1 MMAKVRM
8 LNTRVVKMMSHPK
21 RKSKRANRTV
31 CITTKVRRQINKD
44 KRVIIKAMKRPI
56 RTTHLLEKEEPRMLC
71 LEKRQQYSPAV
82 IFEQLR
88 SNSIYDKG

>member
-1 MMAKVRM
+1 MTT
-8 LNTRVVKMMSHPK
+8 LNTRFLKMIPRPK
-21 RKSKRANRTV
+21 RKRKGTNRLV
-31 CITTKVRRQINKD
+31 CTAAKVRRQINKEE
-44 KRVIIKAMKRPI
+44 RVTIKAMKRSI